1 MIVTLRS
8 LRIIAEYRACGD
20 HKYIYIRN
28 TEWKLDDAFA
38 MVSSRSVFEGVVT
51 AQLQMVSHIVYA

>member
-8 LRIIAEYRACGD
+8 LRTIAEYRAN
-20 HKYIYIRN
+20 IYIRN

-38 MVSSRSVFEGVVT
+38 MVSSGSVFEGVVT